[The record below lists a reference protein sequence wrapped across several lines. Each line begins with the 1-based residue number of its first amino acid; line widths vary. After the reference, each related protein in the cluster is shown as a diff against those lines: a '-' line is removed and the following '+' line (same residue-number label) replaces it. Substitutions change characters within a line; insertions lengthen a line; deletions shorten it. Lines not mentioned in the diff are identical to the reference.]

1 MQVLNAVNINYLTFL
16 NGNDI
21 ICEIVLFFFFIFVK
35 YPDACVEDL
44 VSCLEG
50 SLVCRIK
57 KKKGSQNLNNLLQL
71 CQHYSV
77 NHFCF
82 VI

>member
-21 ICEIVLFFFFIFVK
+21 ICEIVLGFFYFVK

-50 SLVCRIK
+50 SLVCHVK
-57 KKKGSQNLNNLLQL
+57 KKKRFTELE
-71 CQHYSV
+71 
-77 NHFCF
+77 
-82 VI
+82 